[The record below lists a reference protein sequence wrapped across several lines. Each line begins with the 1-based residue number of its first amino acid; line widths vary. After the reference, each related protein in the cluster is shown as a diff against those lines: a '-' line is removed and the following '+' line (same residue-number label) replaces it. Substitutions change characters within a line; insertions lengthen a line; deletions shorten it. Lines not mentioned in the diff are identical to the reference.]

1 MNDIP
6 LHDIKPLVA
15 VPDNSLMI
23 LVVVVSL
30 VLTAVLV
37 PLFIWLYK
45 LYKKN
50 QKVNKRKEYLEKIH
64 NIDISDAK
72 TAAYEIS
79 KYGLLLAESEREL
92 EMLESLDKRLSVY
105 KYKKEVEALDEET
118 LGYYQLFLEVVD
130 AS

>member
-6 LHDIKPLVA
+6 LHDIKPLVS

-23 LVVVVSL
+23 LVIVVSL
-30 VLTAVLV
+30 VLTAVLI
-37 PLFIWLYK
+37 PFFIWLYK

-50 QKVNKRKEYLEKIH
+50 QKVNTRKEYLEKIH
-64 NIDISDAK
+64 NIDMSDAK

-92 EMLESLDKRLSVY
+92 EVLESLDKRLSVY
-105 KYKKEVEALDEET
+105 KYKKEVEALDKET

>member
-1 MNDIP
+1 MQDIP
-6 LHDIKPLVA
+6 LHDIKPLVD

-23 LVVVVSL
+23 LILIVAL

-45 LYKKN
+45 LYKKS
-50 QKVNKRKEYLEKIH
+50 QKINKRKEYLEKIH
-64 NIDISDAK
+64 AIDTNDSK

-79 KYGLLLAESEREL
+79 KYGFLLAESEREL

-105 KYKKEVEALDEET
+105 KYKKEVEALDKET
-118 LGYYQLFLEVVD
+118 LGYYQLFLELVD

>member
-105 KYKKEVEALDEET
+105 KYKKEVESLDEET

>member
-1 MNDIP
+1 
-6 LHDIKPLVA
+6 
-15 VPDNSLMI
+15 MI
-23 LVVVVSL
+23 LIIIVSL

-45 LYKKN
+45 LYKKS
-50 QKVNKRKEYLEKIH
+50 QKINKRKEYLEKIH
-64 NIDISDAK
+64 AIDTSDAK

-105 KYKKEVEALDEET
+105 KYKKEVEALDRET
-118 LGYYQLFLEVVD
+118 LGYYQLFLELVD

>member
-1 MNDIP
+1 MQDIP
-6 LHDIKPLVA
+6 LHDIKPLVD

-23 LVVVVSL
+23 LITIAAL
-30 VLTAVLV
+30 IITAILV
-37 PLFIWLYK
+37 PLLIWLYK

-50 QKVNKRKEYLEKIH
+50 QKVNRRKEYLEKIH
-64 NIDISDAK
+64 AIDISDAK
-72 TAAYEIS
+72 RAAYEIS
-79 KYGLLLAESEREL
+79 KYGFLLAESEREL

-105 KYKKEVEALDEET
+105 KYKKEVEALDQET

>member
-23 LVVVVSL
+23 LVIVVSL
-30 VLTAVLV
+30 VLTAILV

-45 LYKKN
+45 LYKRN

-64 NIDISDAK
+64 NVDTSDAK

-79 KYGLLLAESEREL
+79 KYGFLLAESEREL

-105 KYKKEVEALDEET
+105 KYKKEVDALDEET
-118 LGYYQLFLEVVD
+118 LGYYQLFLEVLD

>member
-1 MNDIP
+1 MQDIP
-6 LHDIKPLVA
+6 LHDIKPLVD

-23 LVVVVSL
+23 LIIIVSL

-45 LYKKN
+45 LYKKS
-50 QKVNKRKEYLEKIH
+50 QKINKRKEYLEKIH
-64 NIDISDAK
+64 AIDTSDAK

-105 KYKKEVEALDEET
+105 KYKKEVEALDRET
-118 LGYYQLFLEVVD
+118 LGYYQLFLELVD

>member
-1 MNDIP
+1 MHDIP
-6 LHDIKPLVA
+6 LHDIKPLVD
-15 VPDNSLMI
+15 VPDNSLMMLI
-23 LVVVVSL
+23 IIVAL

-50 QKVNKRKEYLEKIH
+50 QKINMRKEYLEKIH
-64 NIDISDAK
+64 AIDTRDAK

-92 EMLESLDKRLSVY
+92 EMLENLDKRLSVY
-105 KYKKEVEALDEET
+105 KYKKEVEALDTET

>member
-1 MNDIP
+1 MQDIP

-23 LVVVVSL
+23 VIILASL
-30 VLTAVLV
+30 VLTLILV

-45 LYKKN
+45 LYKKSKN
-50 QKVNKRKEYLEKIH
+50 INMRKSYLEKIH
-64 NIDISDAK
+64 AVNTKDAK
-72 TAAYEIS
+72 NAAYEIS
-79 KYGLLLAESEREL
+79 KYGLLLAQNEREL

-105 KYKKEVEALDEET
+105 KYKKNVEALDSET
-118 LGYYQLFLEVVD
+118 LAYYQLFLEVLD

>member
-1 MNDIP
+1 MQDIP
-6 LHDIKPLVA
+6 LHDIKPLVD

-23 LVVVVSL
+23 LITIAAL
-30 VLTAVLV
+30 IITAILV
-37 PLFIWLYK
+37 PLLIWLYK

-50 QKVNKRKEYLEKIH
+50 QKVNRHKEYLEKIH
-64 NIDISDAK
+64 AIDISDAK
-72 TAAYEIS
+72 RAAYEIS
-79 KYGLLLAESEREL
+79 KYGFLLAESEREL

-105 KYKKEVEALDEET
+105 KYKKEVEALDQET

>member
-1 MNDIP
+1 MQDIP
-6 LHDIKPLVA
+6 LHDIKPLVD
-15 VPDNSLMI
+15 VPDNSLMMLI
-23 LVVVVSL
+23 VIIAL
-30 VLTAVLV
+30 VLTAILV
-37 PLFIWLYK
+37 PIFIWLYK

-50 QKVNKRKEYLEKIH
+50 KKVNMRKAYLEKIH
-64 NIDISDAK
+64 AIDINDSK

-105 KYKKEVEALDEET
+105 KYKKEVEALDKET